1 MTLRLP
7 SLKGEIYG
15 AIALLLT
22 LISDVLVL
30 YYFDVTIV
38 NRYGKDLTIVTTHPS
53 AKYHRFMIRN
63 GENYKIESTHS
74 AIETIYITAY
84 DGIFPIQIDGKSF
97 VEVSSSLAQNNR
109 VYKINSGEL
118 YKCNIIFNYLVIICY
133 FVYYCRI

>member
-1 MTLRLP
+1 
-7 SLKGEIYG
+7 
-15 AIALLLT
+15 
-22 LISDVLVL
+22 
-30 YYFDVTIV
+30 
-38 NRYGKDLTIVTTHPS
+38 
-53 AKYHRFMIRN
+53 MIRN

-118 YKCNIIFNYLVIICY
+118 YNVVLYLSGYNLLFCLLLLHIICY
-133 FVYYCRI
+133 QVFGGY